1 MGMCDGLSVAP
12 TSSLDNLVVV
22 HHGVDCWWEPDL
34 YGPVLVGGAEGGW
47 AKKRREMFTHKISGA
62 YVLFMTAN
70 PHRCHSIQT
79 KTEEDRYDLGYI

>member
-1 MGMCDGLSVAP
+1 MFDGLSVAP

-47 AKKRREMFTHKISGA
+47 AEKRSVHTQNKWSVRSVHDGESTQVPQH
-62 YVLFMTAN
+62 TD
-70 PHRCHSIQT
+70 
-79 KTEEDRYDLGYI
+79 EDGRG